1 MLAIVST
8 MADNP
13 ERVDYFIRYHLSKG
27 FERIYIFFDRDTDP
41 AIEHAARYPQ
51 VKVTVCDE
59 KWKSQCKKYL
69 ESKGGYDISLFEKEV
84 MIRQEIN
91 AAIAIDYAR
100 HEKAS
105 WLLHIDSDELFYSES
120 GSAKSHFDELDK
132 LGIENVQYK
141 NHEAVIHGLD
151 CKTPFKNT
159 VYFKNNFFQNN
170 VWNFTASQ
178 RELLKKH
185 SFKPEYYFHYYQNGK
200 SAVRLDKV
208 LDVDGVHFF
217 RTEKDAIL
225 WEQNDTRVLHFPC
238 ETYDDFESK
247 YKLLGAFSDDW
258 QGEPR
263 AGDYISL
270 IHLKARD
277 ASLKKGDDALKS
289 LFESE
294 LVMND
299 DEIISD
305 LLDEGLLRQVTDLHD
320 DVKTRAELAGNFFE
334 KRDELLFN
342 CRDAILSSGK
352 LSDTQKSAL
361 LSRLNKCFGD
371 LYSSLK
377 IVYKS
382 SDIVDKTIISSVQLV
397 IEVFATRDPEIDL
410 LDADSQNKF
419 GNLCSNKR
427 VGACIYIERFAEDI
441 KGLCSKIDYLNELG
455 INFLYLMPPFRTH
468 PDEDDGGFAIAD
480 YKCIS
485 DSLGSNNDFSS
496 LVYLLKKNGISLC
509 LDFVLNHT
517 ASSHKWALKAKEGDL
532 NYKDY
537 YFIYDSRDDVNLWL
551 KDVEDTFPDQGKN
564 IKYVEEIDKYV
575 WATFNDFQWD
585 LNYRNHNVFISMLDN
600 LLHIVN
606 MGVDAIRLDAIPHI
620 WKELGTNCK
629 NLAECHQ
636 IVNAYKALASLVSPS
651 VTLIS
656 EAIVSPEEVRSYVT
670 PNGTSYAYR
679 PLLSASLW
687 QALMSGDTRILVDQ
701 IGKWSYLPLDCN
713 WINYVNCHDDLQWV
727 FSNKSL
733 REMDTGLNVPLFY
746 KNLKQFYFNPGDKTF
761 SRGLAFQGRRLSG
774 TTASLVG
781 LEKALE
787 RSDVNGVD
795 KSINRILLMH
805 AVILSIG
812 GLPVIYLGDEVGE
825 LNDYSFREDNNK
837 VYDSRWVHRRKRNWV
852 EVEHALQ
859 VTDSVESRLFLK
871 FKKMIQ
877 TRKVIEEI
885 SGCSV
890 RFISAGDRS
899 LLAYVRESS
908 KHQFIFLGNF
918 SPLHR
923 PLRLEDSA
931 GDSFSGW
938 KNILSDKGEEFV
950 FPEKMRPYEFYWL
963 QRVK

>member
-27 FERIYIFFDRDTDP
+27 FGRIYIFFDRHTDP
-41 AIEHAARYPQ
+41 AIDCAARYPQ

-59 KWKSQCKKYL
+59 TWKSQCKKYL
-69 ESKGGYDISLFEKEV
+69 ESKGGRDTNFFEKEV

-100 HEKAS
+100 HEKVS
-105 WLLHIDSDELFYSES
+105 WLLHIDSDELFYSKS
-120 GSAKSHFDELDK
+120 GSAKKHFEELDK
-132 LGIENVQYK
+132 LGIDNVQYK
-141 NHEAVIHGLD
+141 NHEALIHGLD
-151 CKTPFKNT
+151 GKGPFKNT

-170 VWNFTASQ
+170 VWNYSASQ
-178 RELLKKH
+178 RALLRKF

-200 SAVRLDKV
+200 SAVRLEKV

-225 WEQNDTRVLHFPC
+225 WDQKDTRILHFPC
-238 ETYDDFESK
+238 ETYTDFESK
-247 YKLLGAFSDDW
+247 YKILGSFSDDW
-258 QGEPR
+258 LGEPR

-277 ASLKKGDDALKS
+277 AYMKQGGNALKS

-294 LVMND
+294 LVLNNNGL
-299 DEIISD
+299 ISE
-305 LLDEGLLRQVTDLHD
+305 LLAEGLLCQISDLHD
-320 DVKTRAELAGNFFE
+320 DVKTQVELVGNFFE
-334 KRDELLFN
+334 KRDALLNN
-342 CRDAILSSGK
+342 CRSAIISSGQ
-352 LSDTQKSAL
+352 LSDAQKNTL
-361 LSRLNKCFGD
+361 LSRINKYYDD
-371 LYSSLK
+371 LYSSLRV
-377 IVYKS
+377 VYRS
-382 SDIVDKTIISSVQLV
+382 SDIVEKTILSSVQLV
-397 IEVFATRDPEIDL
+397 IEAFASRDPEFEL
-410 LDADSQNKF
+410 LDTDSQNKF
-419 GNLCSNKR
+419 GSLCSNRR
-427 VGACIYIERFAEDI
+427 VGACIYIDRFAENI

-455 INFLYLMPPFRTH
+455 INFLYLMPPFKTH
-468 PDEDDGGFAIAD
+468 PCEDDGGFAIAD

-485 DSLGSNNDFSS
+485 DALGSNKDFSL
-496 LVYLLKKNGISLC
+496 LVNLLKKNGISLC

-517 ASSHKWALKAKEGDL
+517 ASSHEWALKAQKGDVTFR
-532 NYKDY
+532 DY
-537 YFIYDSRDDVNLWL
+537 YLIYDSRDDVNLWL

-585 LNYRNHNVFISMLDN
+585 LNYRNHNVFLSMLDN

-606 MGVDAIRLDAIPHI
+606 LGVDAIRLDAIPHI
-620 WKELGTNCK
+620 WKELGTSCK

-636 IVNAYKALASLVSPS
+636 LVKAYKALASLVSPS

-656 EAIVSPEEVRSYVT
+656 EAMVSPEEVKSYVT

-687 QALMSGDTRILVDQ
+687 QALMCGDTRILLDQ
-701 IGKWSYLPLDCN
+701 VGKWSYLPFDCN
-713 WINYVNCHDDLQWV
+713 WINYVNSHDDLQWV
-727 FSNKSL
+727 FSNMSL
-733 REMDTGLNVPLFY
+733 REMEAGFNVPLFY
-746 KNLKQFYFNPGDKTF
+746 KNLKQFYFNPSDKTF

-787 RSDVNGVD
+787 RSDVSGVD
-795 KSINRILLMH
+795 KSISRILLMH

-825 LNDYSFREDNNK
+825 LNDYSFREDNHK
-837 VYDSRWVHRRKRNWV
+837 AHDSRWVHRRKRNWV
-852 EVEHALQ
+852 EVDHALQ
-859 VTDSVESRLFLK
+859 VEDSIESRLFLE
-871 FKKMIQ
+871 FKQMIQ
-877 TRKVIEEI
+877 TRKLVDEI
-885 SGCSV
+885 SGCCT
-890 RFISAGDRS
+890 RFIPAGDRS

-908 KHQFIFLGNF
+908 KRQFMFLGNF

-923 PLRLEDSA
+923 PLRLKRSA
-931 GDSFSGW
+931 VDSFHGW
-938 KNILSDKGEEFV
+938 KNILSGEEAEFA
-950 FPEKMRPYEFYWL
+950 FPDELQPYEFYWL
-963 QRVK
+963 QRVI